1 MYSPCQTL
9 MNNCFS
15 YPLLQSI
22 ILNFQNCDSFGMLF
36 HFQNDLNP
44 FLLIILCVYICDS
57 MCVHVYVCVCSF
69 VMCEHMNIH
78 VHECRTCMP
87 RKVCRVTSEDGFSH
101 GSLPDTL
108 RQESLVLWGLPLQAT
123 LGACRTYPPLLSSHC
138 GTLQFQ
144 ILCASYGPQGLN
156 LRFLQQGL
164 RHWVTSQCCS
174 LILMT
179 FWNQIIFNLSA
190 VLYQHM

>member
-1 MYSPCQTL
+1 MFKAFPMYSPCQTL

-22 ILNFQNCDSFGMLF
+22 ILNFQNFDSFGMLF

-44 FLLIILCVYICDS
+44 FLLIILCVCICDS

-69 VMCEHMNIH
+69 VMCEHMYIH

-123 LGACRTYPPLLSSHC
+123 QEHVELILLSSHLTV
-138 GTLQFQ
+138 G
-144 ILCASYGPQGLN
+144 LCNSRSCVLHMDLRDLISGSYNKDFSTESPPN
-156 LRFLQQGL
+156 
-164 RHWVTSQCCS
+164 V
-174 LILMT
+174 
-179 FWNQIIFNLSA
+179 
-190 VLYQHM
+190 VL